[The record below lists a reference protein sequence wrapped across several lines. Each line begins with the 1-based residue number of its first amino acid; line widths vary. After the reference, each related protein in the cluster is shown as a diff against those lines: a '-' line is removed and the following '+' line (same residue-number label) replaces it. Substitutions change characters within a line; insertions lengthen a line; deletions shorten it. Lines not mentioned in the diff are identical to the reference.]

1 MSVKLKYYNKA
12 LQFLAVLEKM
22 AFQARKTNVRC
33 YLPSEH
39 VGGKMFVLK
48 QVNITVC

>member
-1 MSVKLKYYNKA
+1 MSVKSKYYNKV
-12 LQFLAVLEKM
+12 LQFLANFREM
-22 AFQARKTNVRC
+22 TFQARKTNVRC

-39 VGGKMFVLK
+39 IGGKMFKLK